1 MIPVGLSS
9 PWEGI
14 LDEDHSWQWSTP
26 CKPDQAS
33 TLRANGRLK
42 KTGKIIEIN
51 GVWGQSGIEI
61 DHRSKGYVVIIPY
74 YIYYPPLEVWNL
86 SLCSVTFGSM
96 IIAIIFHQGVKT
108 TKLFQRS
115 PGMFRH
121 LLCQTVSPGVFMFM
135 NVYDLW
141 AFPRPISSSAWQISI
156 LLHLRDFSEF
166 QRLRL

>member
-1 MIPVGLSS
+1 MEYALQARSGQYPASQWEVKKNWENHRNQWGLGSVWHWDW
-9 PWEGI
+9 PQVQGLCCDNTI
-14 LDEDHSWQWSTP
+14 LY
-26 CKPDQAS
+26 
-33 TLRANGRLK
+33 
-42 KTGKIIEIN
+42 I
-51 GVWGQSGIEI
+51 
-61 DHRSKGYVVIIPY
+61 

-115 PGMFRH
+115 PGMFRR